1 MCREQ
6 ALRDTDNTGSD
17 GRRDVGRLRV
27 GRVVGGSSERRE
39 ARTQRRCNVGRE
51 AGADEARWYRGRCAE
66 CGGRHGAGGR
76 RRLRRQQR
84 GRGEARR
91 DRRRHSASHKTP
103 APADR
108 NTPSLCRSASGVSR
122 QRGTARIRCRGL
134 VLLRRRC
141 CTGLRRAAVDR
152 YLLPAGRSA
161 ANPPH
166 AAAAIDRWDR
176 HTTDGHRTHTPCSA
190 YCAGSANNSF
200 FPETGMIGRQIKSTA
215 VHWTPSES
223 HLLRTAA
230 DRHADV
236 LVWSDPRSLVSQ
248 LSRQDQSVSQLFYT
262 VS

>member
-39 ARTQRRCNVGRE
+39 ARTERRCSVGRE

-91 DRRRHSASHKTP
+91 DRRRHSASHRTP

-122 QRGTARIRCRGL
+122 QRGTARIRCRGP

-176 HTTDGHRTHTPCSA
+176 HTTDGHRTHRPCSA

-200 FPETGMIGRQIKSTA
+200 FPGTIRDWNDWSADQVDS
-215 VHWTPSES
+215 SSLDSFRES
-223 HLLRTAA
+223 LAQN
-230 DRHADV
+230 
-236 LVWSDPRSLVSQ
+236 S
-248 LSRQDQSVSQLFYT
+248 SRQARCCPSVERPE
-262 VS
+262 VIG